1 MSLKEKGL
9 QGIIWSFGQQF
20 GGQIIQF
27 VVQVILARLLL
38 PAEFGLIGML
48 AIFIALGNSLMDG
61 GMTASL
67 IRTQDADD
75 RDYSSVFFINIIF
88 SIIVYCAFFFA
99 APLIAEFFGHPVLS
113 EIIKVYCLSFII
125 RAFSS
130 IQYARL
136 TVLMDFKTQTMLR
149 LPALIFGGVVGLI
162 LAYYNFGVWSLV
174 YMQLTQATVEV
185 IFVWLRMRWRPIFI
199 LDWIRLRK
207 HLGFG
212 YKLTLSGI
220 IDTVY
225 GNIYHIIIGKFFS
238 AAQVGFYTRA
248 DLMKQLPVNNISSA
262 LYQVT
267 YPLFSSIQDDNVR
280 LKDVY
285 KRLLMQVLFWI
296 TPVLVIS
303 GVLAY
308 PLFRF
313 LMTEK
318 WVPAV
323 PYFQILCLVGIIY
336 PLHSYNLNILKVKG
350 RSDLFLRLEIVKKIV
365 VTVCLSVAIPF
376 GIYGLLWMQ
385 FFLSILSF
393 FINSFYSGKMI
404 GYPVAEQIKDIFPI
418 LGLSGLIG
426 MLVFILDD
434 QISHH
439 SNFDLIRLILGTLFG
454 GGCYLFIS
462 HRIKL
467 TSFIEFKTFIT
478 NR

>member
-1 MSLKEKGL
+1 
-9 QGIIWSFGQQF
+9 
-20 GGQIIQF
+20 
-27 VVQVILARLLL
+27 
-38 PAEFGLIGML
+38 
-48 AIFIALGNSLMDG
+48 
-61 GMTASL
+61 
-67 IRTQDADD
+67 
-75 RDYSSVFFINIIF
+75 
-88 SIIVYCAFFFA
+88 
-99 APLIAEFFGHPVLS
+99 
-113 EIIKVYCLSFII
+113 
-125 RAFSS
+125 
-130 IQYARL
+130 
-136 TVLMDFKTQTMLR
+136 
-149 LPALIFGGVVGLI
+149 
-162 LAYYNFGVWSLV
+162 
-174 YMQLTQATVEV
+174 
-185 IFVWLRMRWRPIFI
+185 
-199 LDWIRLRK
+199 
-207 HLGFG
+207 
-212 YKLTLSGI
+212 
-220 IDTVY
+220 
-225 GNIYHIIIGKFFS
+225 
-238 AAQVGFYTRA
+238 
-248 DLMKQLPVNNISSA
+248 
-262 LYQVT
+262 
-267 YPLFSSIQDDNVR
+267 
-280 LKDVY
+280 
-285 KRLLMQVLFWI
+285 
-296 TPVLVIS
+296 
-303 GVLAY
+303 
-308 PLFRF
+308 
-313 LMTEK
+313 MTEK